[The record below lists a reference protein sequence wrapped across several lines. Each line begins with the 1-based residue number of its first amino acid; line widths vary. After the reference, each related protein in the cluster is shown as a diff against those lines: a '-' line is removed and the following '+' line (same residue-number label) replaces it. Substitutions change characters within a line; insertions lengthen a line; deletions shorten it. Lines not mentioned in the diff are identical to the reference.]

1 MAGASLYETIF
12 AMGGG
17 NGVECFSEVE
27 LLDLNIGSWMSTQ
40 SMIEKRMGAAAAYMN
55 GALYVAGG
63 FDGKYYLSDIVFGLG
78 SDTHHTLRH
87 TQL

>member
-40 SMIEKRMGAAAAYMN
+40 SMLEKHMGAAAYMN
-55 GALYVAGG
+55 GALYVDGG
-63 FDGKYYLSDIVFGLG
+63 FDGK
-78 SDTHHTLRH
+78 
-87 TQL
+87 

>member
-1 MAGASLYETIF
+1 MTRRPSLSKKKGSMAGASLYETIF

-40 SMIEKRMGAAAAYMN
+40 SMLEKRMGAAAAYMN

-63 FDGKYYLSDIVFGLG
+63 FDGK
-78 SDTHHTLRH
+78 
-87 TQL
+87 